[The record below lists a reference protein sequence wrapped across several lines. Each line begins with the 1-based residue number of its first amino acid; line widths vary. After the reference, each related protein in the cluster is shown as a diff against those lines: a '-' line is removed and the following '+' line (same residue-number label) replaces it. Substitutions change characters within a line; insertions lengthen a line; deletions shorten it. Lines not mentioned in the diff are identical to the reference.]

1 MELPQAWNRQARIEL
16 EELIR
21 VQDPLI
27 VFLLETWSD
36 KDQLERIWCNIKSAG
51 LFVGPNQD
59 KGGGLALLW
68 KHGITIWV
76 DIFSQ
81 FHIDAIVHGCSADA
95 WRFTGFYG
103 APDAQES
110 DDEWALL

>member
-1 MELPQAWNRQARIEL
+1 M
-16 EELIR
+16 
-21 VQDPLI
+21 
-27 VFLLETWSD
+27 FLRPGAKLFKWLWVEFNS
-36 KDQLERIWCNIKSAG
+36 NIHKYAG
-51 LFVGPNQD
+51 LFIIRNQD
-59 KGGGLALLW
+59 VEGGLALLW

-76 DIFSQ
+76 DSFSQ
-81 FHIDAIVHGCSADA
+81 FHIDVIVHGCSADA